1 MTSGLALLALF
12 LKVLLFVV
20 VVLFFSTT
28 QFVTAVPRVRI
39 RHGERIDVLAKQ
51 TMDLKYV
58 LVDEEYEE
66 RFLNETMQR
75 DGNENDTDDKELHSQ
90 TRMPSK
96 YGTRNALL
104 RRNASRTKRASSS
117 NAAAFGAPR
126 WRRKISRKIGDET
139 GNDDAV
145 SYTHLTLPTKRIV

>member
-1 MTSGLALLALF
+1 
-12 LKVLLFVV
+12 
-20 VVLFFSTT
+20 
-28 QFVTAVPRVRI
+28 
-39 RHGERIDVLAKQ
+39 
-51 TMDLKYV
+51 MDLKYV

-75 DGNENDTDDKELHSQ
+75 DGNESDTDDKELHSQ

-126 WRRKISRKIGDET
+126 WRGKISRKTGDELVMMMMMILMT
-139 GNDDAV
+139 RV
-145 SYTHLTLPTKRIV
+145 CS

>member
-20 VVLFFSTT
+20 VLLFFSTT
-28 QFVTAVPRVRI
+28 QFVTAVPRVRL

-75 DGNENDTDDKELHSQ
+75 DGNESDTDDKELHSQ
-90 TRMPSK
+90 TRIAFEIW
-96 YGTRNALL
+96 NE
-104 RRNASRTKRASSS
+104 KRVIAEERFANEKSIFFECCCFWC
-117 NAAAFGAPR
+117 AAME
-126 WRRKISRKIGDET
+126 KKDKS
-139 GNDDAV
+139 
-145 SYTHLTLPTKRIV
+145 

>member
-28 QFVTAVPRVRI
+28 QFVTAVPRVRL

-75 DGNENDTDDKELHSQ
+75 DGNESDTDDKELHSQ
-90 TRMPSK
+90 TRMP
-96 YGTRNALL
+96 
-104 RRNASRTKRASSS
+104 
-117 NAAAFGAPR
+117 
-126 WRRKISRKIGDET
+126 
-139 GNDDAV
+139 V
-145 SYTHLTLPTKRIV
+145 SYTHLTLPTKA

>member
-28 QFVTAVPRVRI
+28 QFVTAVPRVRL

-58 LVDEEYEE
+58 LVDEEYKETETRATQTTKSCIRRRECLRNMERETRYCGGTLRERKEHLLRMLLLLVRRDGEE
-66 RFLNETMQR
+66 R
-75 DGNENDTDDKELHSQ
+75 
-90 TRMPSK
+90 
-96 YGTRNALL
+96 
-104 RRNASRTKRASSS
+104 
-117 NAAAFGAPR
+117 
-126 WRRKISRKIGDET
+126 
-139 GNDDAV
+139 
-145 SYTHLTLPTKRIV
+145 